1 MTVQIIFIA
10 LFDITLLLQCFN
22 MENLPKEIAEAIKN
36 GAADNQLIK
45 MAQDL
50 LENGDQENAAK
61 VLDFCF

>member
-1 MTVQIIFIA
+1 
-10 LFDITLLLQCFN
+10 

>member
-1 MTVQIIFIA
+1 
-10 LFDITLLLQCFN
+10 

-36 GAADNQLIK
+36 GVADNQLIK

-50 LENGDQENAAK
+50 LEKGDQENAAK